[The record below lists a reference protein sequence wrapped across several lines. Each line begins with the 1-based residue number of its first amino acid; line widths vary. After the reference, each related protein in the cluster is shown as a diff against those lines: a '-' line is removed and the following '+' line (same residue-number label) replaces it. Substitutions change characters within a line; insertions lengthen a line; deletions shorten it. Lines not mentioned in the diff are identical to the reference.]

1 MTECSFD
8 TIRIKV
14 RLGPYKDEKLDLAL
28 MSSNVLAGV
37 DSGAASGGLGITI
50 QEQPSAEKAEYWP
63 VLTMN
68 TPDRRSAIYEAV
80 KNTLETAERDEVE
93 RIGIFTL
100 GLEIA
105 RVPSWEVAEEISKA
119 VYDHSK
125 VTTRATEVVV
135 VASSPTQVSSFQYAL
150 NNISVISS

>member
-8 TIRIKV
+8 SIRIKV
-14 RLGPYKDEKLDLAL
+14 RLGPYKDDKLDLAL
-28 MSSNVLAGV
+28 MSSSVLAEV

-63 VLTMN
+63 VLTMD
-68 TPDRRSAIYEAV
+68 TPNRRSVIYEAV
-80 KNTLETAERDEVE
+80 KNTLDTANRDEAE

-100 GLEIA
+100 GLEVA

-125 VTTRATEVVV
+125 LTTHVREVVV

-150 NNISVISS
+150 QNISVISS

>member
-8 TIRIKV
+8 SIRIKV
-14 RLGPYKDEKLDLAL
+14 KLGPSKDDKLDVAL

-37 DSGAASGGLGITI
+37 DSGAASGGLGITV

-63 VLTMN
+63 VLSME
-68 TPDRRSAIYEAV
+68 TPNRRSAIYEAV
-80 KNTLETAERDEVE
+80 KNTLDTAERSEAE
-93 RIGIFTL
+93 RVGIFTL
-100 GLEIA
+100 GLEVA

-125 VTTRATEVVV
+125 VTTRVTYVVI
-135 VASSPTQVSSFQYAL
+135 VA
-150 NNISVISS
+150 

>member
-8 TIRIKV
+8 SIRITV
-14 RLGPYKDEKLDLAL
+14 RLGPYKDDKLDVAL

-37 DSGAASGGLGITI
+37 DSGAASGSLGITV
-50 QEQPSAEKAEYWP
+50 QEQPSADKAEYWP
-63 VLTMN
+63 VLSMG
-68 TPDRRSAIYEAV
+68 TPNRRSAIYEAV
-80 KNTLETAERDEVE
+80 KNTLDTAERTDAE
-93 RIGIFTL
+93 RVGIFTL
-100 GLEIA
+100 GLEVA

-125 VTTRATEVVV
+125 VTTRVREVVV

-150 NNISVISS
+150 NNISIISS

>member
-1 MTECSFD
+1 MTECLFD
-8 TIRIKV
+8 SIKVMV

-63 VLTMN
+63 VLSMD
-68 TPDRRSAIYEAV
+68 TPNRRSAIYEAV
-80 KNTLETAERDEVE
+80 KNTLDTAERDEAE
-93 RIGIFTL
+93 RVGIFTL
-100 GLEIA
+100 GLEVA

-119 VYDHSK
+119 VYDYSK
-125 VTTRATEVVV
+125 VTTHVKEVVV
-135 VASSPTQVSSFQYAL
+135 IASSPTQVSSFQYAL